1 MRRHISYANVTAT
14 LALFFALAG
23 GTYAATQLPKNSVG
37 STQVKAN
44 ALSGSDIKNNS
55 IKGADVLESSL
66 TQVPSAKKAD
76 SATSAT
82 TAGSAAR
89 ATTADSATTAA
100 TAANA
105 NRLGGLDAN
114 TYKLRCPSGTRAK
127 WGACL
132 ELDAHDPATPLTA
145 LDDCSNRGGRLPT
158 WLELDWIRHQDD
170 ITWAQGAGF
179 NQYELTGEALNPAAA
194 NRSVI
199 AIDRT
204 GQEYG
209 GAMDDA
215 TALRY
220 RCVLTRVNG

>member
-1 MRRHISYANVTAT
+1 VVRRVDVSYGAV
-14 LALFFALAG
+14 
-23 GTYAATQLPKNSVG
+23 
-37 STQVKAN
+37 
-44 ALSGSDIKNNS
+44 ALSGR
-55 IKGADVLESSL
+55 L
-66 TQVPSAKKAD
+66 PSAD
-76 SATSAT
+76 SATKAIAAASAAKAT
-82 TAGSAAR
+82 TADSATKAIAADSAAK

-105 NRLGGLDAN
+105 SRLGGLDAN
-114 TYKLRCPSGTRAK
+114 AYKLRCPSGTRAK

-132 ELDAHDPATPLTA
+132 ELDAHDPATPLAA

-158 WLELDWIRHQDD
+158 WLELDWIRRQDD